1 VFFDELVNLLAP
13 RQQGGAGFISQL
25 NN

>member
-1 VFFDELVNLLAP
+1 VFFDELVNPLDT
-13 RQQGGAGFISQL
+13 RQQSGAGFISQL